1 MGDKHYIMKG
11 RKITTIEIYEEDD
24 GNISSRIRYDDPKIS
39 EHKKMA
45 FWLTFETIDR
55 NLNTVYR
62 LSDDEI
68 QELRNVRE
76 SGEVIPALVEILLKK
91 GDEVPM
97 LVPKK
102 EKK

>member
-1 MGDKHYIMKG
+1 MKR

-24 GNISSRIRYDDPKIS
+24 GHISNRIKYDDPKIS

-45 FWLTFETIDR
+45 FWLTFETIQR

-68 QELRNVRE
+68 QALRNTRE
-76 SGEVIPALVEILLKK
+76 SGEVIPVLVEMLLKK

-102 EKK
+102 ENKTE